1 MWGFLDLPLPR
12 SKHSLTW
19 RNTMD
24 KASIQALI
32 TIADELIAISQVIR
46 QPVKTGLPR
55 SLVRDHVRM
64 TVPDIGQPDP
74 LPAEEDDNML
84 NYTASQ
90 WAKHYDNLRK

>member
-1 MWGFLDLPLPR
+1 
-12 SKHSLTW
+12 
-19 RNTMD
+19 MD

-64 TVPDIGQPDP
+64 TVPELDTSIDD
-74 LPAEEDDNML
+74 LLSDLEDSKLKPA
-84 NYTASQ
+84 T
-90 WAKHYDNLRK
+90 K